1 MRAVLIDDEISNLE
15 NLRTLLAKHCPQVTI
30 IATAQRVGDAVDAIE
45 KYLPNLVFLDIQ
57 MGDKTG
63 FDVLKLLP
71 SRDFEVIFV
80 TAYDQY
86 GIQAVKFAALDY
98 LLKPIDIEELMN
110 AVNKAEHKLAAQ
122 TQTSQLD
129 FLLQQLRKPETN
141 VNKIALQMQGEIRY
155 VALSEIIRCEA
166 DNTYTH
172 FFLSSSEK
180 IMVSKSLKEY
190 ADLLCPNG
198 FLRTHQSHLVNP
210 KYVKSWLKEDGG
222 ILLLLSGEK
231 IPISKPNKDTVKQA
245 LQQANLTNSRR
256 SLKSD

>member
-15 NLRTLLAKHCPQVTI
+15 NLRTLLEKHCPEVNILAALQNVS
-30 IATAQRVGDAVDAIE
+30 DAVDAIE
-45 KYLPNLVFLDIQ
+45 KYLPDLVFLDIQ
-57 MGDKTG
+57 MGEQTG
-63 FDVLKLLP
+63 FDILKLLP
-71 SRDFEVIFV
+71 KRNFEVVFV

-110 AVNKAEHKLAAQ
+110 AVNKAKQKLATQ
-122 TQTSQLD
+122 MQTSQLD
-129 FLLQQLRKPETN
+129 FLLQQLKKPEVN
-141 VNKIALQMQGEIRY
+141 VSKIALQLQSEIRY

-172 FFLSSSEK
+172 FFLSGDEK
-180 IMVSKSLKEY
+180 ILVSKSLKEY
-190 ADLLCPNG
+190 ADLLRPKG

-222 ILLLLSGEK
+222 ALLLMSGEK
-231 IPISKPNKDTVKQA
+231 IPISKPNKHSVKQA
-245 LQQANLTNSRR
+245 LQQL
-256 SLKSD
+256 

>member
-15 NLRTLLAKHCPQVTI
+15 NLKNLLMKHCPQVSI
-30 IATAQRVGDAVDAIE
+30 IATAQDIGEGVDVVK
-45 KYLPNLVFLDIQ
+45 KYLPDLVFLDIQ
-57 MGDKTG
+57 MGEQTG

-71 SRDFEVIFV
+71 TRNFEVIFV
-80 TAYDQY
+80 TAYDHY

-98 LLKPIDIEELMN
+98 LLKPVDIEELIT
-110 AVNKAEHKLAAQ
+110 AVDKAEHKLAKQ
-122 TQTSQLD
+122 KQTSQLD
-129 FLLQQLRKPETN
+129 FLLQQLKKPETN
-141 VNKIALQMQGEIRY
+141 EAKIALQMQSEIRY

-172 FFLSSSEK
+172 FFLSGNEK
-180 IMVSKSLKEY
+180 ILVSKSLKGY
-190 ADLLCPNG
+190 ADLLRPNG

-231 IPISKPNKDTVKQA
+231 IPISKPNKDAVRQA
-245 LQQANLTNSRR
+245 LQQI
-256 SLKSD
+256 